1 MRHVMLGAYW
11 NETCISFGEFA
22 TNIKK
27 TLSTLREFDS
37 TFSHFCH
44 IAKGKDATHLI
55 AEDFSNLSEI
65 LRESS
70 SADDK
75 IFSVVDENNMISDHA
90 TSKLGFREIFNTSR
104 KLKDGG
110 INISFCDGK
119 HGEFSSSNLFLINF
133 PDTRKADRHVLY
145 LMQTKLKDLALLSIS
160 MFKPRSLRSGDQD
173 FAYKISEEDITAIN
187 WLTYLSHLPPEQ
199 VPAKSELLG
208 MGISWE
214 AVPQGGT
221 LFMLDQE
228 MVSADNPE
236 HVARGKLLR
245 ARLMEHGW
253 IEN

>member
-1 MRHVMLGAYW
+1 MRRVILGAYW
-11 NETCISFGEFA
+11 NESYISFGEFA
-22 TNIKK
+22 ANIQKM
-27 TLSTLREFDS
+27 LSALREFDN

-44 IAKGKDATHLI
+44 IAKGKDVTHPI
-55 AEDFSNLSEI
+55 AENFSNLMQI
-65 LRESS
+65 LRVSS

-75 IFSVVDENNMISDHA
+75 IFTEVDENNMISDNA
-90 TSKLGFREIFNTSR
+90 KSIFGFDEAFNTGK

-110 INISFCDGK
+110 INISFSDGN
-119 HGEFSSSNLFLINF
+119 HGKFFRKNSFLINF
-133 PDTRKADRHVLY
+133 PNTRKADDNTIH
-145 LMQTKLKDLALLSIS
+145 LMKIKLKNLALLSIS
-160 MFKPRSLRSGDQD
+160 MCKPDSLRAGDQD

-187 WLTYLSHLPPEQ
+187 WLTYLAHLPPEQ
-199 VPAKSELLG
+199 IPAKSELLG
-208 MGISWE
+208 MGITWE